1 MKYIFIL
8 FLLALIITSC
18 KEEKST
24 PESSDAA
31 LTEAPKVKLS
41 LAEWSFHKALFGN
54 EMSNLEFAAKA
65 ASLGFEGLE
74 YVNQFFPDK
83 ATNMAYLD
91 SMKAAANAAGVKS
104 LLIMI
109 DREGYLGD
117 LDSTKRNE
125 AVENHKKW
133 VDAAAY
139 LGCHSIRVNAHGE
152 GSAEEVAAAATD
164 GLHKICL
171 YAAGKNINV
180 IVENHG
186 GYSSDG
192 NWLSNVMKQVN
203 LPNCGTL
210 PDFGN
215 FCIKREGGD
224 MYSGKCIDEYDKYKG
239 VEEMM
244 PYAKALSAKAFDFDE
259 NGNEVS
265 IDFAKMYAIA
275 KNAGYDGYWG
285 VEYEGENLGE
295 EEGIIKTRDLILK
308 VAGM

>member
-152 GSAEEVAAAATD
+152 GSAEEVAAAAAD

-171 YAAGKNINV
+171 YAADKNINV

-186 GYSSDG
+186 G
-192 NWLSNVMKQVN
+192 
-203 LPNCGTL
+203 
-210 PDFGN
+210 
-215 FCIKREGGD
+215 
-224 MYSGKCIDEYDKYKG
+224 
-239 VEEMM
+239 
-244 PYAKALSAKAFDFDE
+244 
-259 NGNEVS
+259 
-265 IDFAKMYAIA
+265 
-275 KNAGYDGYWG
+275 
-285 VEYEGENLGE
+285 
-295 EEGIIKTRDLILK
+295 
-308 VAGM
+308 